1 MVEAR
6 DVRSDLLATIVAKRA
21 CVQAHLRRHRPRSR
35 RLTTATIVLT
45 ALAAA
50 FTVGPGVGGNDFAV
64 SVGEAIGTT
73 GGLVWRAVCLAAAV
87 VSVAAAIV
95 TGLSK
100 SQESTAKL
108 NTAAAVDCELEGLA
122 FLLQF
127 GQLPIEDAVE
137 LYRQYISKIDFI
149 EDDMTVVAAPPSAA
163 AGAAPRQEPRE
174 ERARRPA
181 PAAQRPDRGGL
192 PAVPPPV
199 RRPDRAETVLR
210 ETVRQAHPRDT
221 VRRRQPPPG

>member
-1 MVEAR
+1 M
-6 DVRSDLLATIVAKRA
+6 ATIVAKRA

-50 FTVGPGVGGNDFAV
+50 FTVGPGVGGDDFAV
-64 SVGEAIGTT
+64 SVADAVGTT
-73 GGLVWRAVCLAAAV
+73 GGLVWRGLCLAAAV

-163 AGAAPRQEPRE
+163 VGAEPPQEPRQEPRE
-174 ERARRPA
+174 RARQPG

-210 ETVRQAHPRDT
+210 ETVLRQAHPRDT
-221 VRRRQPPPG
+221 VRRRPPPPG